1 MPGKTA
7 GNLGLF
13 FILYSITAIRLGET
27 GQPVAENELIANCS
41 NGHLISV
48 PTNVSSGTT
57 TLDLSHNNISQLQ
70 PSDLRSLVR
79 LRVLLLSHNTIRHLD
94 ANVFH
99 YNEALEHLDLSYNL
113 LEEISCYPL
122 GSLRHLDLSFNNF
135 HTVPVCPEF
144 GSLPHLEFLG
154 LSGEQMRKSDFQ
166 KIAHLPLNTVFL
178 NLNTPIRYEE
188 GSLPVLNP
196 AKLHIVLPGDTDSLL
211 ILKDG
216 MKTSKIFELS
226 NLCLLP
232 SCNTQQN
239 PLPETLRD
247 SKTTQLSLS
256 RINTAWKE
264 FLRIL
269 QFVWHSSVRHLH
281 IRNVTFNDYPNSQS
295 AHFDYLGTA
304 MRAITVEQV
313 HVQTFTFP
321 QDLAYQLFTKMDI
334 DNLTLSDAQ
343 MPHMVF
349 PKGVRRFRYVN
360 FSNNALTDA
369 FFNTDTRF
377 PALETLALRRNM
389 LTTLSVA
396 SSFAAHT
403 PLKFID
409 LSENHLQHRD
419 DTPCFWPETLVA
431 VNFSSNKLADS
442 VFGCLPKNIQVLDLQ
457 NNEIRSVPR
466 EMADLKGLLELN
478 IGSNFLTDLPG
489 CGRFNSLAVLN
500 IEMNLILTP
509 SLDFFQSC
517 STLKSVKA
525 GNNPFR
531 CSCELRDFIHLE
543 KRFEGL
549 MVGWAESYR
558 CQYPSSLKGTLLRDV
573 HLSELACNVPL
584 LVGTVLVILLVMVA
598 AGMALCLYMD
608 VPWYLRMTWQW
619 AQTRRRARQVPPTEL
634 ERMAQFHVFVS
645 YSERDASWVKAELIP
660 NLESAAV
667 SVCLHE
673 RNFVPGKSVVE
684 NIISCIEK
692 SRKSIFVLSP
702 HFIQSEWC
710 HYELCFAHHQL
721 FQEGS
726 DGLILI
732 VLAPIPRHSIPARYH
747 KLKSLMAQKTYL
759 EWPRERSKQLLFW
772 ANLRA
777 AVNVHLPKSI
787 ETDGL

>member
-1 MPGKTA
+1 MH
-7 GNLGLF
+7 GLPRLE
-13 FILYSITAIRLGET
+13 ILEET
-27 GQPVAENELIANCS
+27 GQPAAKNELIANCS

-48 PTNVSSGTT
+48 PTDVSSGTT

-70 PSDLRSLVR
+70 PLDLRSLVK
-79 LRVLLLSHNTIRHLD
+79 LRVLLLSHNTIHHLD
-94 ANVFH
+94 ANVFRF
-99 YNEALEHLDLSYNL
+99 NEALEHLDLSYNL
-113 LEEISCYPL
+113 LGEISCHPL
-122 GSLRHLDLSFNNF
+122 RSLRHLDLSFNNF
-135 HTVPVCPEF
+135 LTVPVCPEF

-154 LSGEQMRKSDFQ
+154 LSGEQIRKSDFQ
-166 KIAHLPLNTVFL
+166 KIAHLLLNAVFL

-232 SCNTQQN
+232 SCNTQPN
-239 PLPETLRD
+239 PLLETLRD

-256 RINTAWKE
+256 RVYTAWKE
-264 FLRIL
+264 FLQIL
-269 QFVWHSSVRHLH
+269 QFVWHSSVQQLH
-281 IRNVTFNDYPNSQS
+281 IRNLTFIDYPNSHS
-295 AHFDYLGTA
+295 AHFNYLGTA
-304 MRAITVEQV
+304 MRALTVEQV
-313 HVQTFTFP
+313 HIQTFTFP

-349 PKGVRRFRYVN
+349 PQGVRRFRYVN
-360 FSNNALTDA
+360 FSNNALSDA
-369 FFNTDTRF
+369 FFITDARF
-377 PALETLALRRNM
+377 PALETLILQRNVLM
-389 LTTLSVA
+389 TLSVA
-396 SSFAAHT
+396 SSF
-403 PLKFID
+403 
-409 LSENHLQHRD
+409 NHLHHRD

-431 VNFSSNKLADS
+431 MNLSSNKLADS
-442 VFGCLPKNIQVLDLQ
+442 VFGCLPKSIQVLDLQ

-466 EMADLKGLLELN
+466 QMADLKGLLELN
-478 IGSNFLTDLPG
+478 IASNFLTDLPG
-489 CGRFNSLAVLN
+489 CGRFNHLAVLN
-500 IEMNLILTP
+500 IEMNSILVP

-517 STLKSVKA
+517 SALKSVKA

-531 CSCELRDFIHLE
+531 CSCES
-543 KRFEGL
+543 KGL
-549 MVGWAESYR
+549 MVGWAEAYR
-558 CQYPSSLKGTLLRDV
+558 CQYPVSLKGTLLRDI
-573 HLSELACNVPL
+573 HLPELACNIPL
-584 LVGTVLVILLVMVA
+584 LVGSVLVTLSVMAA
-598 AGMALCLYMD
+598 AGVALCRYLD

-619 AQTRRRARQVPPTEL
+619 AQTRRRARRVPPTEL

-645 YSERDASWVKAELIP
+645 YSERDATWVKAELIP
-660 NLESAAV
+660 NLESAAINI
-667 SVCLHE
+667 CLHE

-702 HFIQSEWC
+702 HFVQSEWC
-710 HYELCFAHHQL
+710 HYELCFAHHRL

-726 DGLILI
+726 DSLILI

-747 KLKSLMAQKTYL
+747 KLKSLMARKTYL
-759 EWPRERSKQLLFW
+759 EWPRERSKQGLFW

-777 AVNVHLPKSI
+777 AVKVPISKS
-787 ETDGL
+787 EMDGLSGQRHGQTVSHMM